1 MGQKLDTVRVDVEAK
16 EVHGKA
22 AICKIS
28 GDDPKVHGGVIFI
41 PSNDSCTL
49 EFVLKAG
56 NTGLTFA
63 NKPFSSREDDCPDS
77 GDEADGIKFG
87 TKLPNSFTVDVEP
100 VRQGRRIIHYALH
113 FNKNGG
119 GRADCDP
126 IIIRD

>member
-1 MGQKLDTVRVDVEAK
+1 MSKKLDTVRVDVHAK
-16 EVHGKA
+16 NVQGKA

-28 GDDPKVHGGVIFI
+28 GNDPKVEGGVIFI
-41 PSNDSCTL
+41 PSNDACTL
-49 EFVLKAG
+49 EFVLYPG
-56 NTGLTFA
+56 GTGLTFA
-63 NKPFSSREDDCPDS
+63 NKPFSSRDGDCPEP

-87 TKLPNSFTVDVEP
+87 NKVSDSFTVDVEP
-100 VRQGRRIIHYALH
+100 VRAGRRIIHYALH